1 MRHTIAHAIGSGVLL
16 LLAGTACT
24 AGNTVTTKPNDSK
37 PSAPGSS
44 RAAQPTAS
52 RAKTAAVGDT
62 ITLKGTNKGEQL
74 DVTVKRWLDP
84 AVSANEFSVPQDGK
98 RWVAAQ
104 FQLANTGSALYEDS
118 PSNGA
123 QAADTDGQRF
133 QTTFGDITAGPL
145 IPASAKVVPGDK
157 ALGWILFEV
166 PKTSKIATVQFTMD
180 SGFAD
185 QTGQWSVK

>member
-1 MRHTIAHAIGSGVLL
+1 MRHTIAHAISSGVLL

-37 PSAPGSS
+37 ASATGSS
-44 RAAQPTAS
+44 RAAQSTAS

-62 ITLKGTNKGEQL
+62 ITLKGTGKGEQL
-74 DVTVKRWLDP
+74 DVSVKQWLDP
-84 AVSANEFSVPQDGK
+84 AVSANEFSAPQDGK

-104 FQLANTGSALYEDS
+104 FQLVNTGSAPYSDS

-123 QAADTDGQRF
+123 QAADANGQRF
-133 QTTFGDITAGPL
+133 PTAFGDITAGPL
-145 IPASAKVVPGDK
+145 MPAAAKVAPGDK

>member
-1 MRHTIAHAIGSGVLL
+1 MRRTIAHAISSGVLL

-24 AGNTVTTKPNDSK
+24 SGNTVTTKPNDSK
-37 PSAPGSS
+37 PSATGSS
-44 RAAQPTAS
+44 RAAQSTAG
-52 RAKTAAVGDT
+52 RPKTAAVGDT
-62 ITLKGTNKGEQL
+62 ITLKGTSKGAQL

-84 AVSANEFSVPQDGK
+84 AVSANGFLAPKDGN

-104 FQLANTGSALYEDS
+104 FELVNTGSAAYEDS
-118 PSNGA
+118 PSNGS
-123 QAADTDGQRF
+123 QVADTSGQRF
-133 QTTFGDITAGPL
+133 HTTFGEITAGPL
-145 IPASAKVVPGDK
+145 MPAAAKVAPGDK